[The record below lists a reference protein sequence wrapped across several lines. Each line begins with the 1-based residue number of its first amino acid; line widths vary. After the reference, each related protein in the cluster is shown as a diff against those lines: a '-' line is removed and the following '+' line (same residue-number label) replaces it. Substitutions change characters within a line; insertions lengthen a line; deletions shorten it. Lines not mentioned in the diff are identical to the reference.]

1 MVLQKIRD
9 RLSGFLAVVFFSFL
23 IIPFAFVG
31 VSSYFSSDTV
41 NNVAMVND
49 QGISISEFNQS
60 FQNYRRQMQSF
71 MGARFDPEEFDQP
84 IIRRQHLDS
93 LIDQELLAQVSAES
107 GLSVDDDRLALTIR
121 DVSSFHVDG
130 EFNADVYQARL
141 QAQGSTPQQFE
152 NDMRARIILNQYPA
166 TITGSAIATK
176 WELEQY
182 VRLQEQERAFG
193 AIIVPAATEEP
204 EEEVSDDDAIADGAE
219 TDENSADDDEAEV
232 TEAEQAIDAAAED
245 TGVVIE
251 EEAVLAWYEAHAD
264 DYRSEEQVIVEYL
277 ELDAATM
284 AGVVIEVDPQADE
297 ADIETARQQAEE
309 LAVRAMDGEDFAAL
323 ASEFSN
329 DSGSASVGGDL
340 GWVEPGFMV
349 QAFEDGLYELTQE
362 NPISKPVQTGFGWH
376 VIQLREIRPSEG
388 MSFAEASVILEEEY
402 RTEAE
407 ERRFLEQADLLIDV
421 IYEDPTTLDAAAEV
435 LSLAVQ
441 EAGPFGRA
449 GGAGI
454 AANAAVVK
462 AAFSDLVLLQ
472 GSVSDPVDLDTNHLV
487 MVRLKEHLPETQLP
501 LEEVRDQV
509 VAAVRHERAME
520 AASET
525 AQSLLAQLAE
535 GGELTELASTEG
547 FEVVA
552 SEAAKRT
559 SADIAPDLREQ
570 LFLLDVPLEG
580 EVVTQVVPINNGFAV
595 VRLSGVTDGV
605 LSEDLALRAE
615 SYLRRISNASA
626 SAETIGFLRMLR
638 SQSQIEVFEDRL

>member
-1 MVLQKIRD
+1 
-9 RLSGFLAVVFFSFL
+9 
-23 IIPFAFVG
+23 
-31 VSSYFSSDTV
+31 
-41 NNVAMVND
+41 
-49 QGISISEFNQS
+49 
-60 FQNYRRQMQSF
+60 
-71 MGARFDPEEFDQP
+71 
-84 IIRRQHLDS
+84 
-93 LIDQELLAQVSAES
+93 
-107 GLSVDDDRLALTIR
+107 
-121 DVSSFHVDG
+121 
-130 EFNADVYQARL
+130 
-141 QAQGSTPQQFE
+141 
-152 NDMRARIILNQYPA
+152 
-166 TITGSAIATK
+166 
-176 WELEQY
+176 
-182 VRLQEQERAFG
+182 
-193 AIIVPAATEEP
+193 
-204 EEEVSDDDAIADGAE
+204 
-219 TDENSADDDEAEV
+219 
-232 TEAEQAIDAAAED
+232 
-245 TGVVIE
+245 
-251 EEAVLAWYEAHAD
+251 VLAWYEAHAD

-284 AGVVIEVDPQADE
+284 AGVVEPDEEQIRASFEQQKGRFITPESRLASHILIEVDPQADE